1 MSQSQGGPRIISNPK
16 SGLGRYAW
24 QGILPALDAS
34 DKGVPG
40 WHGERLRRRAP
51 ASLKRAV
58 SKEPARSATGSRP
71 SWPPVVMWD
80 QMWDRELTR
89 THKPQKKFTK
99 LP

>member
-1 MSQSQGGPRIISNPK
+1 MGAGGQRRSIMARIFLNSRIHAMSQSQGGPRIISNPK
-16 SGLGRYAW
+16 IRF
-24 QGILPALDAS
+24 
-34 DKGVPG
+34 
-40 WHGERLRRRAP
+40 
-51 ASLKRAV
+51 
-58 SKEPARSATGSRP
+58 TGSRP